1 MLKTFRGG
9 VHPNDMK
16 APTASRKI
24 VELDPSS
31 EMVYPMTQHIGAPAK
46 PIVNVGDFVYAGQK
60 IAEAG
65 GFVSACIHATVSG
78 TVKAIEKRMHPNGLF
93 VQSIVIEDDGQDSI
107 YPELKGCDDY
117 TKLTK
122 EELLEIIKEAGIVGL
137 GGATFPTHVKLSPPP
152 EANIDYVIVNA
163 AECEPYLT
171 SDYRAMLETP
181 EQVIGGLKIVM
192 HMFGLKDGYVG
203 IENNKEVAIETM
215 SAIAAKNKDVSI
227 HIETLKTKYPQGGEK
242 QLINAITGRK
252 VGPGQLPWQV
262 GAIVCNVD
270 TCRAIY
276 QAVKRGLPVM
286 TRIVTTG
293 GDCVKNPGNYKV
305 RIGMKLQDI
314 IEQTGGFI
322 KEPKKI
328 VMGGPMMGMALP
340 NLEVPAVKGTSGLL
354 AFGEEYAYGLDESA
368 CLRCGKCVY
377 ACPMKLLP
385 NRLDEAAR
393 ANDYE
398 ALEKLNIND
407 CIECGSCAYSCPSK
421 RRQVQQI
428 KVAKVKLREAQQ
440 RNK

>member
-16 APTASRKI
+16 APTESKKI
-24 VELDPSS
+24 VELDPSQ

-46 PIVNVGDFVYAGQK
+46 PIVKPGDFVYAGQK

-65 GFVSACIHATVSG
+65 GFVSACIHSTVSG
-78 TVKAIEKRMHPNGLF
+78 TVKAVEKRMHPNGLF
-93 VQSIVIEDDGQDSI
+93 VESVVIEDDGQDTM
-107 YPELKGCDDY
+107 YPDFKGCDDY

-122 EELLEIIKEAGIVGL
+122 AELIEIIKEAGVVGL

-181 EQVIGGLKIVM
+181 EQVIGGLKILM
-192 HMFGLKDGYVG
+192 HMFDLKDGYVG

-215 SAIAAKNKDVSI
+215 SAIAAKNKDVNI

-276 QAVKRGLPVM
+276 QAVRRGLPVM

-293 GDCVKNPGNYKV
+293 GDCVKNPGNYKI
-305 RIGMKLQDI
+305 RIGMKLSDI

-322 KEPKKI
+322 KEPKKV
-328 VMGGPMMGMALP
+328 VMGGPMMGLALP
-340 NLEVPAVKGTSGLL
+340 NIDVPAIKGTSGLL
-354 AFGEEYAYGLDESA
+354 AFSEEYAYGLEESA

-393 ANDYE
+393 ADNYE

-440 RNK
+440 RK

>member
-1 MLKTFRGG
+1 
-9 VHPNDMK
+9 
-16 APTASRKI
+16 
-24 VELDPSS
+24 
-31 EMVYPMTQHIGAPAK
+31 
-46 PIVNVGDFVYAGQK
+46 
-60 IAEAG
+60 
-65 GFVSACIHATVSG
+65 
-78 TVKAIEKRMHPNGLF
+78 
-93 VQSIVIEDDGQDSI
+93 
-107 YPELKGCDDY
+107 
-117 TKLTK
+117 
-122 EELLEIIKEAGIVGL
+122 
-137 GGATFPTHVKLSPPP
+137 
-152 EANIDYVIVNA
+152 
-163 AECEPYLT
+163 
-171 SDYRAMLETP
+171 
-181 EQVIGGLKIVM
+181 
-192 HMFGLKDGYVG
+192 
-203 IENNKEVAIETM
+203 
-215 SAIAAKNKDVSI
+215 
-227 HIETLKTKYPQGGEK
+227 
-242 QLINAITGRK
+242 
-252 VGPGQLPWQV
+252 
-262 GAIVCNVD
+262 
-270 TCRAIY
+270 
-276 QAVKRGLPVM
+276 M